1 MNDPQTNTN
10 LASRRAFL
18 KGAAG
23 AATAAAIA
31 PVAHAQGSQM
41 LRLGTIGCGNRG
53 AMDVRDFLTGS
64 QDVELVAMADVFEDY
79 IDRAQQ
85 KLQDPNYFGGKWDKA
100 KDKFKVKPD
109 TTFLGVDA
117 YKRLLEMDDVDI
129 VLLLTPPGFR
139 AMHMRAAVE
148 AGKHVFFEKP
158 AAVDAT
164 SIRSIIESGEIA
176 KQKGLSI
183 VGGTQQRRMPHYVEV
198 MKRVMDG
205 AIGPITAGYASW
217 HWANTDWHYEPRQ
230 PEWSDTE
237 WQIRCWPYFTW
248 LSGDHIVEQHV
259 HNLDV
264 MNWALGNPINCLG
277 RGGRQVRT
285 SEGYGNRGAR
295 RAQGAGV
302 VQPQRVLHHRRERL
316 QVRGP
321 HARRRREAVPG
332 PDRLDPQRT
341 ADQRSRTH
349 RALDDDRHH
358 GPHVQLHRQVHVVEL
373 RNERVEGRPVPQKP
387 RDPRRPARRAGRHAG
402 RDKGGLILNPNPQTR
417 WDDMDKRS
425 PSASDQSQ
433 RPSNVAR
440 QRSGSP
446 QRSGNTKRHTLR
458 RDRSPGRVR
467 VGVDMQTLVT
477 GGTPYLGVIG
487 LTDLLQQRVHTPRHR
502 LPRG

>member
-1 MNDPQTNTN
+1 MSTSSESNQ
-10 LASRRAFL
+10 ASRRGFL
-18 KGAAG
+18 MGAAG
-23 AATAAAIA
+23 AATAAAIS

-41 LRLGTIGCGNRG
+41 LKIGTIGCGNRG
-53 AMDVRDFLTGS
+53 AMDVRDMLTGND
-64 QDVELVAMADVFEDY
+64 DVQLVAMADVFEDY

-85 KLQDPNYFGGKWDKA
+85 KLQDPKYFGGKWDKA
-100 KDKFKVKPD
+100 KDKFKVQAD

-129 VLLLTPPGFR
+129 VMLLTPPGFR

-183 VGGTQQRRMPHYVEV
+183 IGGTQQRRMPHYVEV
-198 MKRVMDG
+198 MNRVMDG

-264 MNWALGNPINCLG
+264 MNWALGNPVNCLG

-285 SEGYGNRGAR
+285 DGGYGNIYDHF
-295 RAQGAGV
+295 GV
-302 VQPQRVLHHRRERL
+302 EYEYENGVRVCSMSSQMKGVTGR
-316 QVRGP
+316 
-321 HARRRREAVPG
+321 
-332 PDRLDPQRT
+332 
-341 ADQRSRTH
+341 
-349 RALDDDRHH
+349 
-358 GPHVQLHRQVHVVEL
+358 VVEGL
-373 RNERVEGRPVPQKP
+373 VGPKGQAWFSRNGCYITGENEYKFQGETH
-387 RDPRRPARRAGRHAG
+387 D
-402 RDKGGLILNPNPQTR
+402 GGEKQFQ
-417 WDDMDKRS
+417 D
-425 PSASDQSQ
+425 
-433 RPSNVAR
+433 
-440 QRSGSP
+440 
-446 QRSGNTKRHTLR
+446 
-458 RDRSPGRVR
+458 
-467 VGVDMQTLVT
+467 
-477 GGTPYLGVIG
+477 
-487 LTDLLQQRVHTPRHR
+487 LTDSIRNGEPINEAERIAHSTLTAIMGRMSSYSGKSVSWSYALNASKENLFPKNLKIPGK
-502 LPRG
+502 LPVAPVAMPGVTKVV